1 MKKYAQIC
9 IKTMKSYELSFK
21 EMSTDE
27 FNAIKDNNS
36 LAKESNFIP
45 ENTLLLPVLNNIY
58 LTKDIRGKTGI
69 CTYDVFVDIYEN
81 DILKSTQYYSGSEL
95 NNFCCDLFLPNKFSK
110 NSNAG
115 TFIVKADDI
124 GSSETFY
131 KIKLDEEEDFDIKN
145 IVVSNM
151 RLDSYFSGICALK
164 KVYYI
169 RKESLRSI
177 KNKLELHANE
187 IYTDVVNFIDEVF
200 CSINQYHILQR
211 DRRRRFF
218 IEELEKNEIKKI
230 CVKTK
235 KSINAQ
241 YLFCVIVCL
250 LVYYETKKSYT
261 QGITISVNG
270 DGIEYFEFGYTDK
283 KKMDALKNS
292 INEKECK
299 NFLKSLDYDISG
311 VYLHSANVF
320 INDKEIKDWA
330 KLTFKLPIDS
340 LDINNEDDKLYY
352 SKEKQSKNIKHVFN
366 IPIDENNFVL
376 DDLYIGIYSSPL
388 KESFN
393 DIIYELYHIP
403 KAVAKYIMNIYGKEG
418 ELRDYIEEIFENINK
433 NFSITRTFG
442 YPEHGSDKYID
453 TISYLNKLFYEYNI
467 ENNDKK
473 PVAKKYNLK
482 VFDKNMSVLKSKVLI
497 FDEISKIYK
506 IT

>member
-69 CTYDVFVDIYEN
+69 YTYDVFVDIYEN

-95 NNFCCDLFLPNKFSK
+95 NNFCCDLFLPNKFAK

-151 RLDSYFSGICALK
+151 RLDSYFNGVCALK

-169 RKESLRSI
+169 RKESLHSI

-218 IEELEKNEIKKI
+218 IEELEKNEIKKY
-230 CVKTK
+230 
-235 KSINAQ
+235 A
-241 YLFCVIVCL
+241 
-250 LVYYETKKSYT
+250 
-261 QGITISVNG
+261 
-270 DGIEYFEFGYTDK
+270 
-283 KKMDALKNS
+283 
-292 INEKECK
+292 
-299 NFLKSLDYDISG
+299 
-311 VYLHSANVF
+311 
-320 INDKEIKDWA
+320 
-330 KLTFKLPIDS
+330 
-340 LDINNEDDKLYY
+340 
-352 SKEKQSKNIKHVFN
+352 
-366 IPIDENNFVL
+366 
-376 DDLYIGIYSSPL
+376 
-388 KESFN
+388 
-393 DIIYELYHIP
+393 
-403 KAVAKYIMNIYGKEG
+403 
-418 ELRDYIEEIFENINK
+418 
-433 NFSITRTFG
+433 
-442 YPEHGSDKYID
+442 
-453 TISYLNKLFYEYNI
+453 
-467 ENNDKK
+467 
-473 PVAKKYNLK
+473 
-482 VFDKNMSVLKSKVLI
+482 
-497 FDEISKIYK
+497 
-506 IT
+506 